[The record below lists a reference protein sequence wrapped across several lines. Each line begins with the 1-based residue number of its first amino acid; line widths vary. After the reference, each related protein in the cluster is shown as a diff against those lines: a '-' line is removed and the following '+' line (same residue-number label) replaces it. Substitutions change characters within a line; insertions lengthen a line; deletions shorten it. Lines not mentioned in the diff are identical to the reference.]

1 MDRLKNQLII
11 IFALAT
17 VIAFSVS
24 WIMLSNVLKRS
35 IIQESTHE
43 ITTQTLS
50 LGEFVKQNGLDS
62 LEHDLDTWKGI
73 IGGRITAIAPDGK
86 VILDSEVDPSKLDNH
101 ADRPEIRQA
110 FESGEGSALRYSR
123 SINRDLLYVAHITTV
138 DGGPLV
144 IRVAYPLETLHVA
157 FIQARHRLLA
167 YVIIVLTLVILL
179 AFWAVRRFFRPLE
192 KIIDV
197 ACRISNGEEG
207 HFPLMKNR
215 ELQKLSNALD
225 TMSTSLRTAME
236 ELHKD
241 RNVLHRIVTSMP
253 IGVILLDEA
262 LKVRYFNQVALALLQ
277 ISFRVEEGVYVERI
291 LPYADMF
298 SLIDKVKQGP
308 ESSIYLQIPEKD
320 KKYLRIDAIPT
331 GAGILMVVTDL
342 SDERRLEEARRHF
355 VIDASHE
362 LQTPLTTIRV
372 TAEYLLDE
380 IGEDP
385 EKARYL
391 KSIILQQERMTK
403 LVDDLLLL
411 SKMEFGPDPKKKEEC
426 ELDLL
431 VSALVD
437 EASGTNYAENI
448 SFTSYFEEHAL
459 VSCRI
464 EELTRA
470 ISNVI
475 DNAVKYVREKFGN
488 ERGGKIDITLSRK
501 EPFWIL
507 VVSDN
512 GVGITEE
519 SAPKIFER
527 FQRGDSHRARGEWG
541 KGGYGL
547 GLAIAKRIFEG
558 HGGSI
563 ELLSGS
569 GGATFEIQMPI
580 LKKEEKHE
588 SEE

>member
-1 MDRLKNQLII
+1 MHRLKNQLILV
-11 IFALAT
+11 FALAT
-17 VIAFSVS
+17 VIAFSAS
-24 WIMLSNVLKRS
+24 WIMLSNVLKQS
-35 IIQESTHE
+35 LIQESSNE
-43 ITTQTLS
+43 ISRQAIA
-50 LGEFVKQNGLDS
+50 LGEFVEKNGLDS
-62 LEHDLDTWKGI
+62 LELDMSAWKGI
-73 IGGRITAIAPDGK
+73 IGGRITAIIPNGT
-86 VILDSEVDPSKLDNH
+86 VVLDSDVDPSKLDNH
-101 ADRPEIRQA
+101 ADRPEISQA
-110 FESGEGSALRYSR
+110 FETGKGSSLRYSR
-123 SINRDLLYVAHITTV
+123 SINRDLLYVAYKTTI
-138 DGGPLV
+138 DGKPLV

-157 FIQARHRLLA
+157 FIQVRHRLFA
-167 YVIIVLTLVILL
+167 YVIIVLMLVILL
-179 AFWAVRRFFRPLE
+179 AVWAVRKFFRPLE

-197 ACRISNGEEG
+197 ACRISKGEEG

-225 TMSTSLRTAME
+225 TMSTSLRTTMG
-236 ELHKD
+236 ELNKD
-241 RNVLHRIVTSMP
+241 RSVLNRIVTSMP

-262 LKVRYFNQVALALLQ
+262 LKVRYFNQVALSLLQ
-277 ISFRVEEGVYVERI
+277 ISFRVEEGVFVERI

-298 SLIDKVKQGP
+298 SLIDRVKQGP

-320 KKYLRIDAIPT
+320 KKFLRIDAIPT
-331 GAGILMVVTDL
+331 GAGILIVITDL
-342 SDERRLEEARRHF
+342 SEERRLEEARRHF

-372 TAEYLLDE
+372 TSEYLLEE
-380 IGEDP
+380 IGDDP
-385 EKARYL
+385 ERGKYL

-411 SKMEFGPDPKKKEEC
+411 SRMEFGPDPKAKEDC

-431 VSALVD
+431 VSALID
-437 EASGTNYAENI
+437 EASGTTYAENI
-448 SFTSYFEEHAL
+448 SFTSSLEEHAL

-464 EELTRA
+464 EEITRG

-475 DNAVKYVREKFGN
+475 DNAIKYVREKFGN
-488 ERGGKIDITLSRK
+488 DTGGKIDIALSRK
-501 EPFWIL
+501 EPFWVL
-507 VVSDN
+507 SVSDN

-569 GGATFEIQMPI
+569 GGAQFEIRLPV
-580 LKKEEKHE
+580 LEKEELDQG
-588 SEE
+588 

>member
-1 MDRLKNQLII
+1 
-11 IFALAT
+11 
-17 VIAFSVS
+17 
-24 WIMLSNVLKRS
+24 MLSNVLKQS
-35 IIQESTHE
+35 LIQESSNE
-43 ITTQTLS
+43 ISRQAIA
-50 LGEFVKQNGLDS
+50 LGEFVEKNGLDS
-62 LEHDLDTWKGI
+62 LELDMSAWKGI
-73 IGGRITAIAPDGK
+73 IGGRITAIIPNGT
-86 VILDSEVDPSKLDNH
+86 VVLDSDVDPSKLDNH
-101 ADRPEIRQA
+101 ADRPEISQA
-110 FESGEGSALRYSR
+110 FETGKGSSLRYSR
-123 SINRDLLYVAHITTV
+123 SINRDLLYVAYKTTI
-138 DGGPLV
+138 DGKPLV

-157 FIQARHRLLA
+157 FIQVRHRLLA
-167 YVIIVLTLVILL
+167 YVIIVLMLVILL
-179 AFWAVRRFFRPLE
+179 AVWAVRKFFRPLE

-197 ACRISNGEEG
+197 ACRISKGEEG

-225 TMSTSLRTAME
+225 TMSTSLRTTMG
-236 ELHKD
+236 ELNKD
-241 RNVLHRIVTSMP
+241 RSVLNRIVTSMP

-262 LKVRYFNQVALALLQ
+262 LKVRYFNQVALSLLQ
-277 ISFRVEEGVYVERI
+277 ISFRVEEGVFVERI

-298 SLIDKVKQGP
+298 SLIDRVKQGP

-320 KKYLRIDAIPT
+320 KKFLRIDAIPT
-331 GAGILMVVTDL
+331 GAGILIVITDL
-342 SDERRLEEARRHF
+342 SEERRLEEARRHF

-372 TAEYLLDE
+372 TSEYLLEE
-380 IGEDP
+380 IGDDP
-385 EKARYL
+385 ERGKYL

-411 SKMEFGPDPKKKEEC
+411 SRMEFGPDPKAKEDC

-431 VSALVD
+431 VSALID
-437 EASGTNYAENI
+437 EASGTTYAENI
-448 SFTSYFEEHAL
+448 SFTSSLEEHAL
-459 VSCRI
+459 ASCRI
-464 EELTRA
+464 EEITRA

-475 DNAVKYVREKFGN
+475 ENAVKYVREKFGN
-488 ERGGKIDITLSRK
+488 ETGGKIDIALSRK
-501 EPFWIL
+501 EPFWVL
-507 VVSDN
+507 SVSDN

-569 GGATFEIQMPI
+569 GGAQFEIRLPV
-580 LKKEEKHE
+580 LEKEELDQG
-588 SEE
+588 

>member
-1 MDRLKNQLII
+1 
-11 IFALAT
+11 
-17 VIAFSVS
+17 
-24 WIMLSNVLKRS
+24 MLSNVLKQS
-35 IIQESTHE
+35 LIQESSNE
-43 ITTQTLS
+43 ISRQAIA
-50 LGEFVKQNGLDS
+50 LGEFVEKNGLDS
-62 LEHDLDTWKGI
+62 LELDMSAWKGI
-73 IGGRITAIAPDGK
+73 IGGRITAIIPNGT
-86 VILDSEVDPSKLDNH
+86 VVLDSDVDPSKLDNH
-101 ADRPEIRQA
+101 ADRPEISQA
-110 FESGEGSALRYSR
+110 FETGKGSSLRYSR
-123 SINRDLLYVAHITTV
+123 SINRDLLYVAYKTTI
-138 DGGPLV
+138 DGKPLV

-157 FIQARHRLLA
+157 FIQVRHRLFA
-167 YVIIVLTLVILL
+167 YVIIVLMLVILL
-179 AFWAVRRFFRPLE
+179 AVWAVRKFFRPLE

-197 ACRISNGEEG
+197 ACRISKGEEG

-225 TMSTSLRTAME
+225 TMSTSLRTTMG
-236 ELHKD
+236 ELNKD
-241 RNVLHRIVTSMP
+241 RSVLNRIVTSMP

-262 LKVRYFNQVALALLQ
+262 LKVRYFNQVALSLLQ
-277 ISFRVEEGVYVERI
+277 ISFRVEEGVFVERI

-298 SLIDKVKQGP
+298 SLIDRVKQGP

-320 KKYLRIDAIPT
+320 KKFLRIDAIPT
-331 GAGILMVVTDL
+331 GAGILIVITDL
-342 SDERRLEEARRHF
+342 SEERRLEEARRHF

-372 TAEYLLDE
+372 TSEYLLEE
-380 IGEDP
+380 IGDDP
-385 EKARYL
+385 ERGKYL

-411 SKMEFGPDPKKKEEC
+411 SRMEFGPDPKAKEDC

-431 VSALVD
+431 VSALID
-437 EASGTNYAENI
+437 EASGTTYAENI
-448 SFTSYFEEHAL
+448 SFTSSLEEHAL

-464 EELTRA
+464 EEITRG

-475 DNAVKYVREKFGN
+475 DNAIKYVREKFGN
-488 ERGGKIDITLSRK
+488 DTGGKIDIALSRK
-501 EPFWIL
+501 EPFWVL
-507 VVSDN
+507 SVSDN

-569 GGATFEIQMPI
+569 GGAQFEIRLPV
-580 LKKEEKHE
+580 LEKEELDQG
-588 SEE
+588 